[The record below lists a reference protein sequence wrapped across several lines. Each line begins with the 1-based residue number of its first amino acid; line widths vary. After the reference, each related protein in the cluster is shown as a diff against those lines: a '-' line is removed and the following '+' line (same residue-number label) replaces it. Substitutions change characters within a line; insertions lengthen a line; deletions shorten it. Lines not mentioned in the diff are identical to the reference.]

1 MRRITKTAVVSLGVI
16 ATAAAVMMA
25 FNSIAQTPQEA
36 PSEESQMIKIYS
48 VEKNDYIQTPKVE
61 KTQEEWKAQLT
72 KEQFHVTRQQ
82 GTERPF
88 SYEGLKNHQ
97 AGVYKCICCGADLF
111 SSEHKF
117 DSGTGWPSFSQP
129 VAKENIAEK
138 DDRSLFMKRIE
149 VHCPRCGCHLGH
161 VFPDGPEP
169 TGLRYCINGA
179 ALKFVGKE

>member
-1 MRRITKTAVVSLGVI
+1 MKKAKTAAFAALII
-16 ATAAAVMMA
+16 AGIAVAMVTAYH
-25 FNSIAQTPQEA
+25 STAQTNA
-36 PSEESQMIKIYS
+36 GTDSEESKMLKIFNA
-48 VEKNDYIQTPKVE
+48 EKNDYIEVPKIE
-61 KTQEEWKAQLT
+61 KSQEEWKAQLT

-88 SYEGLKNHQ
+88 SYKELKTNKE
-97 AGVYKCICCGADLF
+97 GVYKCICCGTDLF

-117 DSGTGWPSFSQP
+117 DSGTGWPSFWQP
-129 VAKENIAEK
+129 IAKENIAEK
-138 DDRSLFMKRIE
+138 DDRSFFMKRIE

-179 ALKFVGKE
+179 SLDFTEKE